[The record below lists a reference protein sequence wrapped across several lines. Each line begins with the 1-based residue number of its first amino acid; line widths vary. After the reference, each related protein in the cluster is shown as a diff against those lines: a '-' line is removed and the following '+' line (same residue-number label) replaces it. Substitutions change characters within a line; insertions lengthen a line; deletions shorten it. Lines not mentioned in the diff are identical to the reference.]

1 MKSNNKTVS
10 RQNFLRGS
18 LKIYNVSGF
27 SPVSV
32 KYLINWSLRRLI
44 TNFIFLVVWALFR
57 ATLISGGIKF
67 HLSFYCC
74 RSLESLTSYFTVRKV
89 IR

>member
-1 MKSNNKTVS
+1 MA
-10 RQNFLRGS
+10 
-18 LKIYNVSGF
+18 
-27 SPVSV
+27 PVSV
-32 KYLINWSLRRLI
+32 KYLIDWSLRRLI
-44 TNFIFLVVWALFR
+44 TNFISLVVWALFR

-74 RSLESLTSYFTVRKV
+74 RLLESLTSYFTVRKV